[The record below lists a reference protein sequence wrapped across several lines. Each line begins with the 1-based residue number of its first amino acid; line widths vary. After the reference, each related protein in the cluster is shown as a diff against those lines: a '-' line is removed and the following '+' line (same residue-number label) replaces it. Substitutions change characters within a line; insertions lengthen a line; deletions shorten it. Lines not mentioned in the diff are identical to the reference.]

1 MKTEYNIYPTFCFGD
16 KQGNCEGVDEGSK
29 NSNPEQNKKKKLYLA
44 SLIHLLIT
52 N

>member
-29 NSNPEQNKKKKLYLA
+29 NSNPEQNKKKSYIWL
-44 SLIHLLIT
+44 HLFIC
-52 N
+52 